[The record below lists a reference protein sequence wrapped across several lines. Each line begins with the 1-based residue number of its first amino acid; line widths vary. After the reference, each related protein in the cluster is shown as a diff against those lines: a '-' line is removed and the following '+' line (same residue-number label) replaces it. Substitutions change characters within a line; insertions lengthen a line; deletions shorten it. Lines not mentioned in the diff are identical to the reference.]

1 LPPLLPV
8 KLVPIVFSMLED
20 IIPDVV
26 EVFLGQALNKRLG
39 TKGLTLK

>member
-1 LPPLLPV
+1 
-8 KLVPIVFSMLED
+8 MLED

-26 EVFLGQALNKRLG
+26 DVFLGQALNKRLG